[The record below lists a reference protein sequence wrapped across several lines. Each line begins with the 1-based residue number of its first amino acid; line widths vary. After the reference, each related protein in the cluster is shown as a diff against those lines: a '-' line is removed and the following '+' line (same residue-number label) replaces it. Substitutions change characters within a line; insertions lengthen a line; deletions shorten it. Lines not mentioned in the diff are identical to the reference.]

1 MLFKLSVK
9 NIRKSL
15 KDYAI
20 YFMTLILGV
29 AIFYIFNSLDS
40 QQAMTDL
47 TSSTKEIIKLMI
59 TMLSGI
65 SVFVSCILAFLIV
78 YANNFLIKRRKKEFG
93 VYMTLGM
100 GKGQISRILVGET
113 FLIGLLSLAVG
124 LFIGVLG
131 AQFMS
136 VLVVKMFEV
145 DMESYVFVF
154 SKTAFFK
161 TILYFGIMYLAVL
174 VFNTVTISKCSL
186 IDLLSA
192 GKKTEQVKMKKPAA
206 CIALFLFSAA
216 ILGVLY
222 YLVSVVPN
230 KLDTRS
236 CGIVIALG
244 CLATFLFFWSLSGFL
259 LQMMK
264 RNRKYYLKDLN
275 AFVLRQINSK
285 VNTTVFAMTIICIML
300 FMTITVLSSGL
311 GMNHSFRES
320 LKEMTPVDVNTE
332 YLPPEGESAGISVS
346 DKLREEGFDLTAF
359 RDDYVDMGIYA
370 TDQLTMGL
378 TIGDNMETVTKNFMF
393 LSADQLEDIVRLSDY
408 NRLAKLYGSTQY
420 DLRDDEYL
428 VLCNMD
434 EVKLQRDK
442 MLKKGE
448 KILLDG
454 ISYSPKYDQCQ
465 DGFLRMMTNRI
476 NPGVYILPDHAV
488 KDEWR
493 IGGFLAADY
502 AKQDK
507 KSVEETDIKLNDLRR
522 ESGVYSNT
530 RTDIVSASM
539 GLSTIITFVA
549 IYLGIIFLIS
559 GAAILALKELSE
571 SSDNRDRYE
580 VLRKI
585 GADERMI
592 NRSLFKQIGIFFL
605 MPLSLAVVHSVFGL
619 QFVRKMMI
627 TMGEVNHF
635 GSIITTAAI
644 LLVIY
649 GGYFITTY
657 LGSKRI
663 IQGK

>member
-47 TSSTKEIIKLMI
+47 SSSTKEIIRLMI
-59 TMLSGI
+59 TMLGGV

-78 YANNFLIKRRKKEFG
+78 YANNFLIRRRKKEFG

-174 VFNTVTISKCSL
+174 VFNTVSISKCSL

-192 GKKTEQVKMKKPAA
+192 GKKTEQIKMKKPAV
-206 CIALFLFSAA
+206 CILLFLASAA
-216 ILGVLY
+216 LLGVLY
-222 YLVSVVPN
+222 YLVAVTQD
-230 KLDTRS
+230 KLDTGS
-236 CGIVIALG
+236 YGIIILLG
-244 CLATFLFFWSLSGFL
+244 CLATFLIFWSLSGFL
-259 LQMMK
+259 LHVVK
-264 RNRKYYLKDLN
+264 RNKKYYLKDLN

-285 VNTTVFAMTIICIML
+285 VNTTVFAMTVICIML

-311 GMNHSFRES
+311 GINHSFRVS
-320 LKEMTPVDVNTE
+320 LEEMTPVDVNTE
-332 YLPPEGESAGISVS
+332 YMPPEGESAEISVS
-346 DKLREEGFDLTAF
+346 DKLQEEGFDLTAF
-359 RDDYVDMGIYA
+359 QDDYVDMGIYA
-370 TDQLTMGL
+370 TDQLTMGM
-378 TIGDNMETVTKNFMF
+378 TIGENIDEVTKNFMF
-393 LSADQLEDIVRLSDY
+393 LDANLPEDIVKLSDY
-408 NRLAKLYGSTQY
+408 NRLAKLYGREQY
-420 DLRDDEYL
+420 ELGDGEYL
-428 VLCNMD
+428 VLCNID
-434 EVKLQRDK
+434 DVKLQRDK

-448 KILLDG
+448 KIRLDG
-454 ISYSPKYDQCQ
+454 VSYSPRYEECQ
-465 DGFLRMMTNRI
+465 DGFLMMMTNRI
-476 NPGVYILPDHAV
+476 NPGIYILPDHAV
-488 KDEWR
+488 KEAWR
-493 IGGFLAADY
+493 TGGFLAANY
-502 AKQDK
+502 AVQDK
-507 KSVEETDIKLNDLRR
+507 KGVEETDIKINAVRR
-522 ESGVYSNT
+522 ESGIYSNT

-571 SSDNRDRYE
+571 SSDNRERYD

-585 GADERMI
+585 GADESMI

-627 TMGEVNHF
+627 TIGEVNRF
-635 GSIITTAAI
+635 GSIVTTAAV

-649 GGYFITTY
+649 GGYFLTTY

>member
-47 TSSTKEIIKLMI
+47 TSSKKEIISLMI
-59 TMLSGI
+59 TMLSGV

-154 SKTAFFK
+154 SKAAFFK

-174 VFNTVTISKCSL
+174 VFNTVSISKCSL

-192 GKKTEQVKMKKPAA
+192 GKKAEQIKMKKPA
-206 CIALFLFSAA
+206 
-216 ILGVLY
+216 V
-222 YLVSVVPN
+222 
-230 KLDTRS
+230 
-236 CGIVIALG
+236 

-259 LQMMK
+259 LHMMQ

-285 VNTTVFAMTIICIML
+285 VNTTVVAMTIICIML

-311 GMNHSFRES
+311 GINHSFRES
-320 LKEMTPVDVNTE
+320 LMELTPVDVNVE
-332 YLPPEGESAGISVS
+332 YMPPSGESAGTPVS
-346 DKLREEGFDLTAF
+346 DKLQDAGFDL
-359 RDDYVDMGIYA
+359 RVLQEDYVEMGIYS
-370 TDQLTMGL
+370 TGQLTMGL
-378 TIGDNMETVTKNFMF
+378 TLGENMSEVSKNFMF
-393 LSADQLEDIVRLSDY
+393 LNAELEEDMIRLSDY
-408 NRLAKLYGSTQY
+408 NRLAKLYGNPQY
-420 DLRDDEYL
+420 DLKDDEYL

-434 EVKLQRDK
+434 DVKIQRDK

-448 KILLDG
+448 KIQLDG
-454 ISYSPKYDQCQ
+454 ISYSPKYGECQ
-465 DGFLRMMTNRI
+465 DGFLQMMTNRI
-476 NPGVYILPDHAV
+476 NPGIYVLPDHAV
-488 KDEWR
+488 KEEWR
-493 IGGFLAADY
+493 NRGFLAADY
-502 AKQDK
+502 ARQDK
-507 KSVEETDIKLNDLRR
+507 KGVEDADAKINAIPR
-522 ESGVYSNT
+522 ELGIYSNT

-605 MPLSLAVVHSVFGL
+605 MPLSLAVVHSIFGL
-619 QFVRKMMI
+619 QFVRVMMI
-627 TMGEVNHF
+627 TMGEVNRF
-635 GSIITTAAI
+635 GSILTTALI

-649 GGYFITTY
+649 GGYFLTTY

>member
-47 TSSTKEIIKLMI
+47 SSSTKEIIRLMI
-59 TMLSGI
+59 TMLGGVT
-65 SVFVSCILAFLIV
+65 VFVSCILAFLIV
-78 YANNFLIKRRKKEFG
+78 YANNFLIRRRKKEFG

-174 VFNTVTISKCSL
+174 VFNTVSISKCSL

-192 GKKTEQVKMKKPAA
+192 GKKTEQIKMKKPAV
-206 CIALFLFSAA
+206 CILLFLASAA
-216 ILGVLY
+216 LLGVLY
-222 YLVSVVPN
+222 YLVAVTPD
-230 KLDTRS
+230 KLDTGS
-236 CGIVIALG
+236 YGIIILLG
-244 CLATFLFFWSLSGFL
+244 CLATFLIFWSLSGFL
-259 LQMMK
+259 LHMVK
-264 RNRKYYLKDLN
+264 RNKKYYLKDLN

-285 VNTTVFAMTIICIML
+285 VNTTVFAMTVICIML

-311 GMNHSFRES
+311 GINHSFRVS
-320 LKEMTPVDVNTE
+320 LEEMTPVDVNTE
-332 YLPPEGESAGISVS
+332 YMPPEGESAGISVS
-346 DKLREEGFDLTAF
+346 DKLQEEGFDLTAF
-359 RDDYVDMGIYA
+359 QDDYVDMGIYA
-370 TDQLTMGL
+370 TDQLTMGM
-378 TIGDNMETVTKNFMF
+378 TIGENIDEVTKNFMF
-393 LSADQLEDIVRLSDY
+393 LDANLPEDIVKLSDY
-408 NRLAKLYGSTQY
+408 NRLAKLYGREQY
-420 DLRDDEYL
+420 ELGDGEYL
-428 VLCNMD
+428 VLCNID
-434 EVKLQRDK
+434 DVKLQRDK

-448 KILLDG
+448 KIRLDG
-454 ISYSPKYDQCQ
+454 VSYSPRYEECQ
-465 DGFLRMMTNRI
+465 DGFLMMMTNRI
-476 NPGVYILPDHAV
+476 NPGIYILPDHAV
-488 KDEWR
+488 KEAWR
-493 IGGFLAADY
+493 TGGFLAANY
-502 AKQDK
+502 AVQDK
-507 KSVEETDIKLNDLRR
+507 KGVEETDIKINAVRR
-522 ESGVYSNT
+522 ESGIYSNT

-571 SSDNRDRYE
+571 SSDNRERYD

-585 GADERMI
+585 GADESMI

-627 TMGEVNHF
+627 TIGEVNRF
-635 GSIITTAAI
+635 GSIVTTAAV

-649 GGYFITTY
+649 GGYFLTTY

>member
-47 TSSTKEIIKLMI
+47 TSSKKEIISLMI
-59 TMLSGI
+59 TMLSGV

-154 SKTAFFK
+154 SKAAFFK

-174 VFNTVTISKCSL
+174 VFNTVSISKCSL

-192 GKKTEQVKMKKPAA
+192 GKKAEQIKMKKPAV
-206 CIALFLFSAA
+206 CMVLFLFSVAL
-216 ILGVLY
+216 LGVLY
-222 YLVSVVPN
+222 YLVACIPT
-230 KLDTRS
+230 KLDTGTY
-236 CGIVIALG
+236 GIIIALG

-259 LQMMK
+259 LHMMQ

-285 VNTTVFAMTIICIML
+285 VNTTVVAMTIICIML

-311 GMNHSFRES
+311 GINHSFRES
-320 LKEMTPVDVNTE
+320 LMELTPVDVNVE
-332 YLPPEGESAGISVS
+332 YMPPSGESAGTPVS
-346 DKLREEGFDLTAF
+346 DKLQDAGFDLHVLQE
-359 RDDYVDMGIYA
+359 DYVEMGIYS
-370 TDQLTMGL
+370 TGQLTMGL
-378 TIGDNMETVTKNFMF
+378 TLGENMSEVSKNFMF
-393 LSADQLEDIVRLSDY
+393 LNAELEEDMIRLSDY
-408 NRLAKLYGSTQY
+408 NRLAKLYGNPQY
-420 DLRDDEYL
+420 DLKDDEYL

-434 EVKLQRDK
+434 DVKIQRDK

-448 KILLDG
+448 KIQLDG
-454 ISYSPKYDQCQ
+454 ISYSPKYGECQ
-465 DGFLRMMTNRI
+465 DGFLQMMTNRI
-476 NPGVYILPDHAV
+476 NPGIYVLPDHAV
-488 KDEWR
+488 KEEWR
-493 IGGFLAADY
+493 NRGFLAADY
-502 AKQDK
+502 ARQDK
-507 KSVEETDIKLNDLRR
+507 KGVEDADAKINAIPR
-522 ESGVYSNT
+522 ELGIYSNT

-559 GAAILALKELSE
+559 GAAIVALKELSE

-605 MPLSLAVVHSVFGL
+605 MPLSLAVVHSIFGL
-619 QFVRKMMI
+619 QFVRVMMI
-627 TMGEVNHF
+627 TMGEVNRF
-635 GSIITTAAI
+635 GSILTTALI

-649 GGYFITTY
+649 GGYFLTTY

>member
-47 TSSTKEIIKLMI
+47 SSSTKEIIRLMI
-59 TMLSGI
+59 TMLGGV

-78 YANNFLIKRRKKEFG
+78 YANNFLIRRRKKEFG

-174 VFNTVTISKCSL
+174 VFNTVSISKCSL

-192 GKKTEQVKMKKPAA
+192 GKKTEQIKMKKPAV
-206 CIALFLFSAA
+206 CILLFLASAA
-216 ILGVLY
+216 LLGVLY
-222 YLVSVVPN
+222 YLVAVTPD
-230 KLDTRS
+230 KLDTGS
-236 CGIVIALG
+236 YGIIILLG
-244 CLATFLFFWSLSGFL
+244 CLATFLIFWSLSGFL
-259 LQMMK
+259 LHMVK
-264 RNRKYYLKDLN
+264 RNKKYYLKDLN

-285 VNTTVFAMTIICIML
+285 VNTTVFAMTVICIML

-311 GMNHSFRES
+311 GINHSFRVS
-320 LKEMTPVDVNTE
+320 LEEMTPVDVNTE
-332 YLPPEGESAGISVS
+332 YMPPEGESAGISVS
-346 DKLREEGFDLTAF
+346 DKLQEEGFDLTAF
-359 RDDYVDMGIYA
+359 QDDYVDMGIYA
-370 TDQLTMGL
+370 TDQLTMGM
-378 TIGDNMETVTKNFMF
+378 TIGENIDEVTKNFMF
-393 LSADQLEDIVRLSDY
+393 LDANLPEDIVKLSDY
-408 NRLAKLYGSTQY
+408 NRLAKLYGREQY
-420 DLRDDEYL
+420 ELGDGEYL
-428 VLCNMD
+428 VLCNID
-434 EVKLQRDK
+434 DVKLQRDK

-448 KILLDG
+448 KIRLDG
-454 ISYSPKYDQCQ
+454 VSYSPRYEECQ
-465 DGFLRMMTNRI
+465 DGFLMMMTNRI
-476 NPGVYILPDHAV
+476 NPGIYILPDHAV
-488 KDEWR
+488 KEAWR
-493 IGGFLAADY
+493 TGGFLAANY
-502 AKQDK
+502 AVQDK
-507 KSVEETDIKLNDLRR
+507 KGVEETDIKINAVRR
-522 ESGVYSNT
+522 ESGIYSNT

-571 SSDNRDRYE
+571 SSDNRERYD
-580 VLRKI
+580 VLHKI
-585 GADERMI
+585 GADESMI

-627 TMGEVNHF
+627 TIGEVNRF
-635 GSIITTAAI
+635 GSIVTTAAV

-649 GGYFITTY
+649 GGYFLTTY

>member
-47 TSSTKEIIKLMI
+47 SSSTKEIIRLMI
-59 TMLSGI
+59 TMLGGV

-78 YANNFLIKRRKKEFG
+78 YANNFLIRRRKKEFG

-154 SKTAFFK
+154 SKTTFFK

-174 VFNTVTISKCSL
+174 VFNTVSISKCSL

-192 GKKTEQVKMKKPAA
+192 GKKTEQIKMKKPAV
-206 CIALFLFSAA
+206 CILLFLASAA
-216 ILGVLY
+216 LLGVLY
-222 YLVSVVPN
+222 YLVAVTPD
-230 KLDTRS
+230 KLDTGS
-236 CGIVIALG
+236 YGIIILLG
-244 CLATFLFFWSLSGFL
+244 CLATFLIFWSLSGFL
-259 LQMMK
+259 LHVVK
-264 RNRKYYLKDLN
+264 RNKKYYLKDLN

-285 VNTTVFAMTIICIML
+285 VNTTVFAMTVICIML

-311 GMNHSFRES
+311 GINHSFRVS
-320 LKEMTPVDVNTE
+320 LEEMTPVDVNTE
-332 YLPPEGESAGISVS
+332 YMPPEGESAEISVS
-346 DKLREEGFDLTAF
+346 DKLQEEGFDLTAF
-359 RDDYVDMGIYA
+359 QDDYVDMGIYA
-370 TDQLTMGL
+370 TDQLTMGM
-378 TIGDNMETVTKNFMF
+378 TIGENIDEVTKNFMF
-393 LSADQLEDIVRLSDY
+393 LDANLPEDIVKLSDY
-408 NRLAKLYGSTQY
+408 NRLAKLYGREQY
-420 DLRDDEYL
+420 ELGDGEYL
-428 VLCNMD
+428 VLCNID
-434 EVKLQRDK
+434 DVKLQRDK

-448 KILLDG
+448 KIRLDG
-454 ISYSPKYDQCQ
+454 VSYSPRYEECQ
-465 DGFLRMMTNRI
+465 DGFLMMMTNRI
-476 NPGVYILPDHAV
+476 NPGIYILPDHAV
-488 KDEWR
+488 KEAWR
-493 IGGFLAADY
+493 TGGFLAANY
-502 AKQDK
+502 AVQDK
-507 KSVEETDIKLNDLRR
+507 KGVEETDIKINAVRR
-522 ESGVYSNT
+522 ESGIYSNT

-571 SSDNRDRYE
+571 SSDNRERYD

-585 GADERMI
+585 GADESMI

-627 TMGEVNHF
+627 TIGEVNRF
-635 GSIITTAAI
+635 GSIVTTAAV

-649 GGYFITTY
+649 GGYFLTTY